1 MKQVL
6 RRLALPVLGLGI
18 IGAGYAQPTTS
29 YPTRPVRM
37 IVPFQPGGASDVV
50 GRIIA
55 PKLSEVLGQQVVI
68 DNRTGASG
76 NIGVDVAA
84 HASPDGYTFLLGNS
98 GTMAINPSIFPKFPV
113 RPVRDLIAVTQ
124 VVDVPGS
131 LVAHPSVPS
140 NSVKEFIAYVK
151 ARPGKLNY
159 GSSGAGS
166 PQRLA
171 MEYFMREAG
180 ISMVHIP
187 YKGGAGGAAVAVL
200 SGEVSSV
207 MTSVS
212 SVLPHVKAGKLKA
225 FGVVAPKRLSVLP
238 ETPTMAESGF
248 PKMTAGAWQGVYF
261 PKGTPRAVTDTFF
274 GAVHKVMADPE
285 VVRRLT
291 DQGADVVVSKSPEE
305 FTRFMK
311 SENELYEKLVKQIGI
326 VTE

>member
-1 MKQVL
+1 MKTVWS
-6 RRLALPVLGLGI
+6 RLALPVVGLAI
-18 IGAGYAQPTTS
+18 VGAAHAQPAS
-29 YPTRPVRM
+29 NYPTRPVRM

-55 PKLSEVLGQQVVI
+55 PKLGEALGQQIVI

-76 NIGVDVAA
+76 NIGVEVAA
-84 HASPDGYTFLLGNS
+84 NASPDGYTFLLGNS

-124 VVDVPGS
+124 VVDVPGA

-187 YKGGAGGAAVAVL
+187 YKGGAGGAALAVL
-200 SGEVSSV
+200 AGEVSSV

-225 FGVVAPKRLSVLP
+225 FGVVASRRLSVLP
-238 ETPTMAESGF
+238 DTPTMVESGF

-261 PKGTPRAVTDTFF
+261 PKSTPRAVTDKFF
-274 GAVHKVMADPE
+274 VAVQKVMVDSD
-285 VVRRLT
+285 VIRRLT
-291 DQGADVVVSKSPEE
+291 DQGADVVVSRSPEE

-311 SENELYEKLVKQIGI
+311 SENDLYEKLVKQIG
-326 VTE
+326 VVGE

>member
-1 MKQVL
+1 MKALWKQ
-6 RRLALPVLGLGI
+6 LALPVMTLCVA
-18 IGAGYAQPTTS
+18 GAVHAQTVN

-55 PKLSEVLGQQVVI
+55 PKLGEVLGQQVVI

-76 NIGVDVAA
+76 NIGVEVAA
-84 HASPDGYTFLLGNS
+84 SASPDGYTFLLGNS
-98 GTMAINPSIFPKFPV
+98 GTMAINPAVFPKFHV

-124 VVDVPGS
+124 VVDVPGA
-131 LVAHPSVPS
+131 LVTHPSVPV
-140 NSVKEFIAYVK
+140 NNVKEFIAYVK

-180 ISMVHIP
+180 IDMMHIP
-187 YKGGAGGAAVAVL
+187 YKGGAGGASLAVL
-200 SGEVSSV
+200 AGEVSAV

-212 SVLPHVKAGKLKA
+212 SVLPHIKANKLRA
-225 FGVVAPKRLSVLP
+225 HGVVAPKRLAVLP
-238 ETPTMAESGF
+238 DTPTMAESGF
-248 PKMTAGAWQGVYF
+248 PKMTAGAWQGVYV
-261 PKGTPRAVTDTFF
+261 PLKTPRAVVNTLFAATQ
-274 GAVHKVMADPE
+274 KVMAEPE
-285 VVRRLT
+285 VARRLA
-291 DQGADVVVSKSPEE
+291 DQGADVVVSKSPEA
-305 FTRFMK
+305 FAAFMK

-326 VTE
+326 VAE

>member
-1 MKQVL
+1 MQWKQAVWTAA
-6 RRLALPVLGLGI
+6 ALGVAVAAQAQS
-18 IGAGYAQPTTS
+18 GA

-55 PKLSEVLGQQVVI
+55 PKMSEVLGQQVVI

-76 NIGVDVAA
+76 NIGVEVAA
-84 HASPDGYTFLLGNS
+84 NASPDGYTFLLGNS
-98 GTMAINPSIFPKFPV
+98 GTMAINPAVFPKFPV
-113 RPVRDLIAVTQ
+113 RPVRDLVAVTQ
-124 VVDVPGS
+124 VVDVPGA

-140 NSVKEFIAYVK
+140 NNVKEFIAYVK

-180 ISMVHIP
+180 IQMVHIP
-187 YKGGAGGAAVAVL
+187 YKGGAGGAALAVL
-200 SGEVSSV
+200 SGEVSAV

-212 SVLPHVKAGKLKA
+212 SILPHVRAGKLKA
-225 FGVVAPKRLSVLP
+225 YGVVAPRRLAVLP
-238 ETPTMAESGF
+238 DTPTMVESGF

-261 PKGTPRAVTDTFF
+261 PKQTPRAVTDKFF
-274 GAVHKVMADPE
+274 AVTQKVMADPE
-285 VVRRLT
+285 VGRRLS
-291 DQGADVVVSKSPEE
+291 DQGADVVVSKSPEA
-305 FTRFMK
+305 FAHFMK
-311 SENELYEKLVKQIGI
+311 SENELYDKLVKQIGL